1 FETSQKNQPPPQR
14 RRPANSTNQQTIG
27 IKKLGTLLSSQT
39 TGAND
44 YLRAPRFRASRG
56 RFPPP
61 LCSYCISILF
71 LLSNRPV
78 RLNAGEQLSKETTR
92 SN

>member
-1 FETSQKNQPPPQR
+1 
-14 RRPANSTNQQTIG
+14 NSTNQQTIG

-44 YLRAPRFRASRG
+44 YLRASRFHASRG

-61 LCSYCISILF
+61 LCSYCISIHF
-71 LLSNRPV
+71 PLSNRLR
-78 RLNAGEQLSKETTR
+78 RLNACKQLSKESTHR
-92 SN
+92 N